1 MNYRGLAR
9 QTFWAH
15 TATFYPDPQ
24 SHEQIEVRRASSA
37 VTFSWSQP
45 TTALLPVSSII
56 LDLPP
61 RGKNDLTNRARAVS
75 IGDMAILK
83 DKLKRYR
90 LETTKALEEALGVVE
105 AEASRWLN
113 GSSFS
118 VNTAKRISAI
128 IGMSWQEIYEWQNHK
143 RRKGA

>member
-1 MNYRGLAR
+1 
-9 QTFWAH
+9 
-15 TATFYPDPQ
+15 
-24 SHEQIEVRRASSA
+24 
-37 VTFSWSQP
+37 
-45 TTALLPVSSII
+45 VSSII

-90 LETTKALEEALGVVE
+90 LETTKALEEALGVDK
-105 AEASRWLN
+105 AQASRWLN

-128 IGMSWQEIYEWQNHK
+128 IGISWQEIYEWQNHTQ
-143 RRKGA
+143 RRGT